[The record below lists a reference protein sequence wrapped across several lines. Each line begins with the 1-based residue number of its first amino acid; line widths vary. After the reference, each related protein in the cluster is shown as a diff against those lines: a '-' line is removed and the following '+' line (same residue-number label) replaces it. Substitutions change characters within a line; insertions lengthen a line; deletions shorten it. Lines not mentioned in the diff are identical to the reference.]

1 LPGLLFHALK
11 GVNIM
16 SGAAE
21 LIKVAKAEK
30 GYKEGF
36 SGGHWNNKE
45 KYAAQV
51 PGMAWVSD
59 GGYAWCAL
67 FTSWAALKSGNADL
81 FPRTAS
87 CATALDWFRKEGRYS
102 DFPAIGAQVFY
113 GPNGGTHTGIVYAY
127 DSTYIYT
134 VEGNTNLTG
143 SPEGDGVYLR
153 KRGRREANTYGYGL
167 PKFPEGVTTADPALK
182 GKSGFRYAAKADA
195 PVSSTPAAKP
205 APTGLRKVVVKSG
218 MTLGSIAVAAG
229 VTLAALLTAN
239 PQVKNP
245 DLVQPGQTISVPA
258 KPSASKKATPKAS
271 PKATPKASAKPTKK
285 PTPKPSSSKPNTCK

>member
-1 LPGLLFHALK
+1 MIGLLFHALK
-11 GVNIM
+11 GDIM

-21 LIKVAKAEK
+21 LIKVAKAEV

-51 PGMAWVSD
+51 PGMAWVSA

-67 FTSWAALKSGNADL
+67 FVSWDALKSGNAAL

-87 CATALDWFRKEGRYS
+87 CATALDWFRQKGRYS

-127 DSTYIYT
+127 DATYIYT
-134 VEGNTNLTG
+134 VEGNTNVTG

-153 KRGRREANTYGYGL
+153 KRARRDANTYGYGL

-182 GKSGFRYAAKADA
+182 GKSGYHYAAKADR
-195 PVSSTPAAKP
+195 PVSSAPASKP
-205 APTGLRKVVVKSG
+205 KAPTGLKKVVVKSG

-245 DLVQPGQTISVPA
+245 DLVQPGQTINVPA
-258 KPSASKKATPKAS
+258 KPSVTSKPTPKATAKPSPKASATHKATPK
-271 PKATPKASAKPTKK
+271 PTATKS
-285 PTPKPSSSKPNTCK
+285 TCK

>member
-1 LPGLLFHALK
+1 
-11 GVNIM
+11 M

-21 LIKVAKAEK
+21 LIKVAKAEQ

-45 KYAAQV
+45 KYADQV
-51 PGMAWVSD
+51 PGMAWVSA
-59 GGYAWCAL
+59 GGYPWCAL
-67 FTSWAALKSGNADL
+67 FVSWAALKSGNADL

-87 CATALDWFRKEGRYS
+87 CATALDWFRSKGRYS
-102 DFPAIGAQVFY
+102 DYPAIGAQVFF

-134 VEGNTNLTG
+134 VEGNTNVNN

-153 KRGRREANTYGYGL
+153 KRARRDANTYGYGL
-167 PKFPEGVTTADPALK
+167 PKFAEGVTTADPALK
-182 GKSGFRYAAKADA
+182 GKAGFHYATKASG
-195 PVSSTPAAKP
+195 PVSSTPAKP
-205 APTGLRKVVVKSG
+205 KTPTGLKKVVVKSG
-218 MTLGSIAVAAG
+218 MTLTSIAVAAG

-245 DLVQPGQTISVPA
+245 DSIQPGQTINVPA
-258 KPSASKKATPKAS
+258 KPSATAKAT
-271 PKATPKASAKPTKK
+271 PKATPKASAKPTHKATAK
-285 PTPKPSSSKPNTCK
+285 PSPKPSSTKSCK

>member
-1 LPGLLFHALK
+1 MPGLLFHALK
-11 GVNIM
+11 GDNKM

-21 LIKVAKAEK
+21 LIKVAKAEV

-51 PGMAWVSD
+51 PGMAWVSA

-67 FTSWAALKSGNADL
+67 FVSWDALKSGNADL

-87 CATALDWFRKEGRYS
+87 CATALDWFRQKGRYS

-127 DSTYIYT
+127 DATYIYT
-134 VEGNTNLTG
+134 VEGNTNVTG

-153 KRGRREANTYGYGL
+153 KRARRDANTYGYGL

-182 GKSGFRYAAKADA
+182 GKSGFHYAAKADA

-205 APTGLRKVVVKSG
+205 APTGLKKVVVKSG

-245 DLVQPGQTISVPA
+245 DLVQPGQTINVPA
-258 KPSASKKATPKAS
+258 KPSVTSKPTPKATAKPSPKASATHKATPK
-271 PKATPKASAKPTKK
+271 PTATKS
-285 PTPKPSSSKPNTCK
+285 TCK

>member
-1 LPGLLFHALK
+1 
-11 GVNIM
+11 M
-16 SGAAE
+16 SGAAQ
-21 LIKVAKAEK
+21 LSKVAKAEE

-45 KYAAQV
+45 KYADQV
-51 PGMAWVSD
+51 PGMAWVSA

-67 FTSWAALKSGNADL
+67 FVSWAALKSGNEAL

-87 CATALDWFRKEGRYS
+87 CATALGWFRSKGRYS
-102 DFPAIGAQVFY
+102 DYPAIGAQVFY

-134 VEGNTNLTG
+134 VEGNTNVNN

-153 KRGRREANTYGYGL
+153 KRARRDANTYGYGL
-167 PKFPEGVTTADPALK
+167 PAFPEGVTTADPALK
-182 GKSGFRYAAKADA
+182 GKPGFHYAAKADA

-205 APTGLRKVVVKSG
+205 AATGLKKVVVKSG
-218 MTLGSIAVAAG
+218 MTLTSIAVAAG

-239 PQVKNP
+239 PTVKNP
-245 DLVQPGQTISVPA
+245 DLVQPGQTINVPA
-258 KPSASKKATPKAS
+258 KPSATAKAT
-271 PKATPKASAKPTKK
+271 PKATPKASAKPTPKASPK
-285 PTPKPSSSKPNTCK
+285 LSAKPSSSKSCK

>member
-1 LPGLLFHALK
+1 
-11 GVNIM
+11 M

-21 LIKVAKAEK
+21 LIRIARAEV

-36 SGGHWNNKE
+36 SHGHWNNKE
-45 KYAAQV
+45 KYAGQV
-51 PGMAWVSD
+51 PGMAWVSA
-59 GGYAWCAL
+59 GGYAWCAV

-87 CATALDWFRKEGRYS
+87 CATALDWFRKQGRYS
-102 DFPAIGAQVFY
+102 DYPAIGAQVFY

-153 KRGRREANTYGYGL
+153 KRARREANTYGYGL
-167 PKFPEGVTTADPALK
+167 PKFPEGATTADPALK
-182 GKSGFRYAAKADA
+182 GKAGFHYAAKADG
-195 PVSSTPAAKP
+195 PVSSTHAKP
-205 APTGLRKVVVKSG
+205 SPTGLKKVVVKSG

-239 PQVKNP
+239 PSVKNP
-245 DLVQPGQTISVPA
+245 DLVQPGQTINVPA
-258 KPSASKKATPKAS
+258 KPSAT
-271 PKATPKASAKPTKK
+271 PKATPKASAKPSTK
-285 PTPKPSSSKPNTCK
+285 PTPKPSTSKPTCK